1 MNPLEPPLRPVHW
14 IEPQAGVLAWL
25 PGSAPLRFVIVTSRR
40 TGRWVF
46 PKGGVDQGMT
56 PSEAARQEALEE
68 AGVLGLIDAEPLG
81 RYRVAQIR
89 PPLIWTV
96 DVSLYA
102 MEIEEV
108 MDVWIEAGQRQRR
121 FVTLDE
127 AKTLMEE
134 PQMLALARRLVDRH
148 ADGTLSAARD

>member
-81 RYRVAQIR
+81 RYRVAKIR